1 MLECVASFLYSETHS
16 QRCIGCDRRVSD
28 LLCQACF
35 EGLPQIGRPVCAR
48 RGMSTAFETFV
59 CNECKGVD
67 FSFESARGPL
77 RYKGVGKRMVHS
89 LKYRDYTRVVD
100 RLAVPVMLSALND
113 QSRFVAVVP
122 VPLHRSRL
130 RRREF
135 NKARLLAQGV
145 ASKIKAPV
153 SDTIQVARDSGSGG
167 ALGRREEDQRF
178 GCVQSQRPRRGRG
191 SVDRRRVHHRRDDEL
206 VRRDPLAG
214 WGTRGACSEPLKDML
229 AISLKQLTI
238 SQGRTLKADG

>member
-135 NKARLLAQGV
+135 NKARLPAQGV

-153 SDTIQVARDSGSGG
+153 SDTIQVARETQDQVELSTAERRANVSG
-167 ALGRREEDQRF
+167 AYRA
-178 GCVQSQRPRRGRG
+178 RGRVG
-191 SVDRRRVHHRRDDEL
+191 GRVLLIDD
-206 VRRDPLAG
+206 VFTAG
-214 WGTRGACSEPLKDML
+214 ATMSSCAEALLQTGAREVHAL
-229 AISLKQLTI
+229 SLC
-238 SQGRTLKADG
+238 RTC